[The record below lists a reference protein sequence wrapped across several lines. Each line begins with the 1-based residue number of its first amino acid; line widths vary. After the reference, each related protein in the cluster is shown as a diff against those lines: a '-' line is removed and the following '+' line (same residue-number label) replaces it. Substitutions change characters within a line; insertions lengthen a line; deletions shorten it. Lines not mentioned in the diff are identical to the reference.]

1 MEEKLRQLIQD
12 LDETI
17 RRLRIEIHSN
27 SQCLAMVAGE
37 MQEGSANDGDW
48 ETIQVTPL
56 CNSSELELMMK
67 IAEHNARLLCRN
79 AIQRIIE
86 DTTEGVG

>member
-1 MEEKLRQLIQD
+1 MKEKLRELIED
-12 LDETI
+12 LDDAI

-27 SQCLAMVAGE
+27 SQCLAIVAGE
-37 MQEGSANDGDW
+37 MQNGSDGDDW

-56 CNSSELELMMK
+56 ANSNELELMMK

-79 AIQRIIE
+79 AIQRVL
-86 DTTEGVG
+86 DA

>member
-1 MEEKLRQLIQD
+1 MKEKLRQLVQD

-17 RRLRIEIHSN
+17 RRLRLEIHSN

-37 MQEGSANDGDW
+37 MKKGSVDGGDW

-56 CNSSELELMMK
+56 VNSSELELMMK

-79 AIQRIIE
+79 AIQRVL
-86 DTTEGVG
+86 DA